1 MPRNRE
7 NASDDPVDDFGPVRP
22 HLVHKSD
29 DHEQG
34 WREEVETQGGGEV
47 PPLRAERTLS
57 RVPLAQQFAERV
69 KQAESRA
76 SEKG

>member
-7 NASDDPVDDFGPVRP
+7 SAPDDPVDDFGPVRP

-34 WREEVETQGGGEV
+34 WREEVETEGGGEV
-47 PPLRAERTLS
+47 PAVRSERRLP
-57 RVPLAQQFAERV
+57 RVPLAQQFADRV
-69 KQAESRA
+69 KQAESGSA
-76 SEKG
+76 EKR